1 VSKNLIVIVQVM
13 KKIALES
20 AEVKVNKISAV
31 YVMVLVSALVNVVV
45 MVKSSIAPENVVEL
59 Q

>member
-1 VSKNLIVIVQVM
+1 MSKNLIVIVQVM